1 MLIYSLA
8 GCVGEG
14 LLLYCCTS
22 RNVSLLHFPYLC
34 IVGASALH
42 DLLLSFR
49 QAFIRC
55 LILFYKYSLAIRS
68 PQFRGAGQGRLI
80 ERVSCPY
87 SSCCSRASPFLTLD
101 KNVSFFGHLQM
112 KLAMPCKEF
121 ILSVCPRFFL
131 VIETNLRRESPL
143 LVKARQNLKGE
154 EVIQSKTN
162 QQERSSTYPLPPD
175 QQRPG
180 PYSRS

>member
-14 LLLYCCTS
+14 LLLYCTS
-22 RNVSLLHFPYLC
+22 RNVLLLHFPYLC
-34 IVGASALH
+34 IVGASTLH

-49 QAFIRC
+49 QALIRC

-68 PQFRGAGQGRLI
+68 PQFRGAGQGRLL

-121 ILSVCPRFFL
+121 ILSVCPWFFL
-131 VIETNLRRESPL
+131 VIETNL
-143 LVKARQNLKGE
+143 E
-154 EVIQSKTN
+154 EKVHSW
-162 QQERSSTYPLPPD
+162 
-175 QQRPG
+175 
-180 PYSRS
+180 